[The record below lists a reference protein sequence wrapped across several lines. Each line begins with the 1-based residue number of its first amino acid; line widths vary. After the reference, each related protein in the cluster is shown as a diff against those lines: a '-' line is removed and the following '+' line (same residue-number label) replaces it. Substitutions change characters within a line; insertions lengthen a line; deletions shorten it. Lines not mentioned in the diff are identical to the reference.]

1 MSQIAVCYQSVSI
14 CVCVCVLT
22 VIFWYNYQVC
32 PYECPLK
39 STLKKKRRRRR
50 RNKYINIYIYL
61 QLLNVSLIDRMYYVF
76 TYALHVLFVRSM
88 AFWQWTSTLS
98 FWNGCIVSS
107 WNAHLE
113 VRDCFSLIII
123 PHTYTYTHTH
133 AYPARSPV
141 IQFSIQLPS
150 MSVQVGRWRGSCF
163 RYFCFKP
170 IPKP

>member
-1 MSQIAVCYQSVSI
+1 MRPQPQGQNPVLGFCIIPVFISSLHTGTFHECEQAVYACAGQYPSKNQHTKYDLDRMSQITVCYQSVSI

-88 AFWQWTSTLS
+88 AF
-98 FWNGCIVSS
+98 
-107 WNAHLE
+107 
-113 VRDCFSLIII
+113 
-123 PHTYTYTHTH
+123 
-133 AYPARSPV
+133 
-141 IQFSIQLPS
+141 
-150 MSVQVGRWRGSCF
+150 
-163 RYFCFKP
+163 
-170 IPKP
+170 

>member
-123 PHTYTYTHTH
+123 PHTYTYTHTRLSSQVTR
-133 AYPARSPV
+133 YT
-141 IQFSIQLPS
+141 IQYSTSIHVCASGEMTWKLFSIFL
-150 MSVQVGRWRGSCF
+150 F
-163 RYFCFKP
+163 
-170 IPKP
+170 